1 MMGGRRRRIGVNKED
16 DMDDEKRILQ
26 FLSDQNGSC
35 THVEFTNIDNPL
47 GQLTICLMDL
57 ISSQYVQDYNN
68 EYILTDQ
75 GEAWLAE
82 LRAMGENFT

>member
-1 MMGGRRRRIGVNKED
+1 MENEIK
-16 DMDDEKRILQ
+16 ILQ
-26 FLSDQNGSC
+26 FLSDQNGKC

-47 GQLTICLMDL
+47 GQLTICLLDL
-57 ISSQYVQDYNN
+57 ISSGYVQDYNE

-75 GEAWLAE
+75 GETRLAE